1 MRGAVPVQGP
11 RPSSLVAHAPVR
23 IRVALDARPRAAA
36 AVRCDTSV
44 KQAGGSRL
52 PASRATRPGV
62 EQRRARGRERHQ
74 NGERRDG
81 IQVVARVADILRHL
95 ATVPDGLTPQELAD
109 RSGIPRPTIYRIGK
123 ALAAEDFV
131 RIMPIGQ
138 AGHRPGMMGVA
149 ISSRRDIRHE
159 VSPFLQKLS
168 DELDETADLA
178 VLFAGEALYVDQ
190 YVSPHVLRIVAHIGG
205 RLPLHCTANGKALLA
220 SLTPEQVDSVRA
232 GEARAATRA
241 NTITDKRCLFEE
253 VQRVRDTGLSFD
265 LEEYA
270 EGSSRSAPSSRTS
283 WATSSPSPPW
293 CP

>member
-1 MRGAVPVQGP
+1 VNDNG
-11 RPSSLVAHAPVR
+11 
-23 IRVALDARPRAAA
+23 I
-36 AVRCDTSV
+36 
-44 KQAGGSRL
+44 
-52 PASRATRPGV
+52 
-62 EQRRARGRERHQ
+62 Q

-131 RIMPIGQ
+131 RIMPTGKL
-138 AGHRPGMMGVA
+138 AVGPGLMGVA

-159 VSPFLQKLS
+159 VSPFIKKLS

-178 VLFAGEALYVDQ
+178 MLFAGEALYVDQ

-220 SLTPEQVDSVRA
+220 SLAPEQMDAVLPAELERM
-232 GEARAATRA
+232 TPK
-241 NTITDKRCLFEE
+241 TITDRRRLHEE
-253 VQRVRDTGLSFD
+253 VQRVRETGLSYD
-265 LEEYA
+265 IEEYA
-270 EGSSRSAPSSRTS
+270 DGVVAVGAYVHDVMGDVVSLAAVVPMIRYARDEESIAAAVARTRDEAQAALLKAPAPR
-283 WATSSPSPPW
+283 
-293 CP
+293 